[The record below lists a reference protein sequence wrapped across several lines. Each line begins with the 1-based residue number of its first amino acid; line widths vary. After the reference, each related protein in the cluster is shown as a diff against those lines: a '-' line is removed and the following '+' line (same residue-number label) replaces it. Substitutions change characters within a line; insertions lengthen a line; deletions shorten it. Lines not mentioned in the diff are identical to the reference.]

1 MTSHHSA
8 SAASPDIW
16 AIRDE
21 AIRAGGIDPMS
32 LRFRIVEY
40 EKASGE
46 MLGVPL
52 ENLGFGDAVERTAAL
67 IDARGDSHF
76 CLEPVGFI
84 Q

>member
-1 MTSHHSA
+1 MTSLETTA
-8 SAASPDIW
+8 VAPDIW

-21 AIRAGGIDPMS
+21 AIRAGGLDPMS

-40 EKASGE
+40 EKSSGE
-46 MLGVPL
+46 LLGVPL
-52 ENLGFGDAVERTAAL
+52 ENLGFCDAVERTAAL
-67 IDARGDSHF
+67 MGTRGDSHF